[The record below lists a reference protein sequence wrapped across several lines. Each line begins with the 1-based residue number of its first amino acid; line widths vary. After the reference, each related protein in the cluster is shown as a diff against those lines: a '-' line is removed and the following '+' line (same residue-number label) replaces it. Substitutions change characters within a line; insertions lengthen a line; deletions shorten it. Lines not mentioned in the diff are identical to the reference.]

1 MYYII
6 LIIYYILGSSFFIY
20 YSFSDKYKKYKKHIN
35 INSVHNYQDNSHFVI
50 DTSLTENLL

>member
-20 YSFSDKYKKYKKHIN
+20 YSISQKYKKKLH
-35 INSVHNYQDNSHFVI
+35 DNSQFVL
-50 DTSLTENLL
+50 DTSLTENLI

>member
-20 YSFSDKYKKYKKHIN
+20 YSINQKYKQKLH
-35 INSVHNYQDNSHFVI
+35 DNSQFVI
-50 DTSLTENLL
+50 DTSLTDHLI